1 MFNQIITIIIIIIA
15 AGIGLFFIF
24 KKFLSGYFDTFSE
37 KLIDKN
43 LKLVDEK
50 SREIFKDER
59 ERLLEHFNDKQNVV
73 DEKIKTN
80 EQYLQNKQ
88 DIIKE
93 LVEKI
98 DQRINESQRKLE
110 HTEKERIGEFSNLKA
125 ILEEHKTI
133 TKNLKTSTE
142 DLKNVLSNN
151 QLRGRYG
158 EEVAENLLKVAGF
171 VKGLNY
177 DGNLS
182 QETNANRPDF
192 TIYLPNKNKI
202 NIDVKFPYQ
211 SLVKFQEIE
220 DKLEKKKYFAQFK
233 TDVKQKIKQVTS
245 RDYINPEEKT
255 LDFVILFVPNE
266 MIFSIICEKMHDVV
280 DEANQKKVAIVG
292 PISFVTF
299 LRMIHQSYENFKIQ
313 EDLQRVVGLIGKFKQ
328 EFSKYNIEF
337 DKLGNKI
344 TSMATQYNSLSTTRT
359 RQLMKVVDQIDGE
372 GKLEKEKKDD
382 RKLI

>member
-372 GKLEKEKKDD
+372 KKLDEEKEEKK
-382 RKLI
+382 KLI